1 MLDALIIWLAKT
13 AAEWAINK
21 LAVKIGVPRMI
32 IHIQSVL
39 ENAKP
44 LTPDENPSLSHQ
56 NNPNKEI
63 I

>member
-21 LAVKIGVPRMI
+21 LAVKLGHSEMAV
-32 IHIQSVL
+32 HIACVV

-44 LTPDENPSLSHQ
+44 LTPDANPPLSHQ